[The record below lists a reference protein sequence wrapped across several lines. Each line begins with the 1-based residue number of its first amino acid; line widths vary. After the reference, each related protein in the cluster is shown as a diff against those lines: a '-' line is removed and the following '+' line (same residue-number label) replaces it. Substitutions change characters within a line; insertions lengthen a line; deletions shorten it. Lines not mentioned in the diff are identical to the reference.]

1 MAKLK
6 KNDQV
11 QIINGRDRKK
21 TGKIVAIKK
30 TKVLVAGLNMVKKK
44 LKPKSQ
50 QEKGGIISIEA
61 PVDISNLMLLS
72 RGTPSRVGTR
82 IVNGKK
88 QRYAKKTGEQL

>member
-21 TGKIVAIKK
+21 TGKIVAINKN
-30 TKVLVAGLNMVKKK
+30 KVLVAGLNMVKKK